1 MLDQLM
7 NIIKQHGQQAVVE
20 NNAVPNEHNDAVMQE
35 AGNSIFGGLQ
45 QMMSGGNMEQLTSL
59 LQGNN
64 SSAVNGLSENF
75 AGNIAQKFG
84 INAETAKNI
93 AGGLIPQVLN
103 SLKNKANDPNDKS
116 IDLQGII
123 GSLTSGQGGGVQN
136 IINSVGSQFGLDK
149 DKDGDVDLGDITKMF
164 GK

>member
-20 NNAVPNEHNDAVMQE
+20 NSAVPNEHNEAVMQE
-35 AGNSIFGGLQ
+35 AGSSIFGGLQ
-45 QMMSGGNMEQLTSL
+45 QMISGGNMDQITNL

-123 GSLTSGQGGGVQN
+123 SSLTSGNGSGVQN
-136 IINSVGSQFGLDK
+136 IINSVGAQFGLDK

>member
-20 NNAVPNEHNDAVMQE
+20 NSAVPNEHNEAVMQE
-35 AGNSIFGGLQ
+35 AGSSIFGGLQ
-45 QMMSGGNMEQLTSL
+45 QMISGGNMEQITNL
-59 LQGNN
+59 LQDNN

-123 GSLTSGQGGGVQN
+123 GSLTSGNGGGVQN
-136 IINSVGSQFGLDK
+136 IINSVGAQFGLDK

>member
-20 NNAVPNEHNDAVMQE
+20 NNAVPNEHNEAVMQE
-35 AGNSIFGGLQ
+35 AGSSIFGGLQ
-45 QMMSGGNMEQLTSL
+45 QMMSGGNMDQITNL

-123 GSLTSGQGGGVQN
+123 GSLTSGNGGVQN

-149 DKDGDVDLGDITKMF
+149 DKDGDIDLGDITKMF

>member
-20 NNAVPNEHNDAVMQE
+20 NSAVPNEHNEVVMQE
-35 AGNSIFGGLQ
+35 AGSSIFGSLQ
-45 QMMSGGNMEQLTSL
+45 QMVSGGKMDQLTNL
-59 LQGNN
+59 FQGKDNN
-64 SSAVNGLSENF
+64 AVNGLSENF

-116 IDLQGII
+116 IDLQSIL
-123 GSLTSGQGGGVQN
+123 GSLTSGGGGIQN
-136 IINSVGSQFGLDK
+136 TINSIGSQFGLDK
-149 DKDGDVDLGDITKMF
+149 DKDGDVDFGDITKIF

>member
-20 NNAVPNEHNDAVMQE
+20 NNAVPNEHNEAVMQE
-35 AGNSIFGGLQ
+35 AGSSIFGGLQ
-45 QMMSGGNMEQLTSL
+45 QMISGGNIEQITNL

-123 GSLTSGQGGGVQN
+123 GSLTSGNGGVQN